1 MAMMKIGESTRGRPF
16 CSEFGSAGRRACAEV
31 DNHVA
36 NSQCAASQFIGTPHP
51 RIHPLVGK
59 GAPAM
64 SALTIRL
71 SDDKYERLKAL
82 SRRRGTSVNR
92 LIDEMATL
100 LLAEF
105 DAEARFQLRVERGRG
120 QTVRGI
126 ELLRT
131 ACCAE

>member
-1 MAMMKIGESTRGRPF
+1 
-16 CSEFGSAGRRACAEV
+16 
-31 DNHVA
+31 
-36 NSQCAASQFIGTPHP
+36 
-51 RIHPLVGK
+51 
-59 GAPAM
+59 M

-82 SRRRGTSVNR
+82 SKRRGTSVNR

-105 DAEARFQLRVERGRG
+105 DAEARFQIRAERGRG

-126 ELLRT
+126 ELLRK
-131 ACCAE
+131 ARGAE